1 MELKTDFDKLK
12 NGSFITLYPNG
23 DNPLHSK
30 PIMATYSDG
39 YFYCK
44 GSNPAEGPDY
54 YLGDVL
60 LYNEGYED
68 L

>member
-12 NGSFITLYPNG
+12 NGRCITLYPKE

-30 PIMATYSDG
+30 PMRATYFDG
-39 YFYCK
+39 CFYCHE
-44 GSNPAEGPDY
+44 SNPEEGADY

-60 LYNEGYED
+60 LYNEGYKD